1 MVTAHCANQYYKNI
15 IKTNNKPNANL
26 TVLTLTNPQ
35 THKHV
40 VGLYL
45 KRFMDKNS
53 IWHEC
58 ILVSKRQR
66 KRTKEAG
73 NCQAKIG

>member
-45 KRFMDKNS
+45 KWFMDKNS
-53 IWHEC
+53 I
-58 ILVSKRQR
+58 
-66 KRTKEAG
+66 
-73 NCQAKIG
+73 